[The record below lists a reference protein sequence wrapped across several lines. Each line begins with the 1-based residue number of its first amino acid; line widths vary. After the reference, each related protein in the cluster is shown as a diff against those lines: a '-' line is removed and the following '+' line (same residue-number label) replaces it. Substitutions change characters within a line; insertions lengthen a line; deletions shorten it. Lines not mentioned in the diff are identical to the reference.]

1 MKRVLFV
8 TGCLFTL
15 FFAACT
21 KELSDSNI
29 TAYTNHPLNDTIWV
43 RTVANTAAVHELFDL
58 FAPGLIIDSF
68 NLSNGA
74 TLRYGDSLEVEI
86 KPNSCVG
93 GGTPGPTTG
102 SARIEILQLKRKGD
116 FIKFFKPTTTEKGA
130 LLEAGGGLY
139 IRISKEG
146 KELSLATGSTIKIRF
161 ADIDPVKQNM
171 QGFYG
176 REGNPLPLKG
186 IDTAFYWMRDAD
198 STWLATWSKPSG
210 SYSGY
215 EMNSKNLRWIS
226 AERYVDSTQAKTK
239 ITAILSPN
247 FTNKNTAVFAVF
259 ANQKT
264 VVNLQ
269 GDYPSRSFN
278 LNNIP
283 LKAAIKL
290 VSLSYIGGDL
300 YLGIKEISSVATVTS
315 YKIEPEKKSLADI
328 LKYLNGL

>member
-1 MKRVLFV
+1 M

-15 FFAACT
+15 FFTACT

-29 TAYTNHPLNDTIWV
+29 NPYTNHPLNDTVWV
-43 RTVANTAAVHELFDL
+43 RTVANTAAIHELFD
-58 FAPGLIIDSF
+58 FFTPGIIIDSF
-68 NLSNGA
+68 SLANGA
-74 TLRYGDSLEVEI
+74 NLRYADSLEIEI
-86 KPNSCVG
+86 KPNSCVNS
-93 GGTPGPTTG
+93 GTTVVPTG

-116 FIKFFKPTTTEKGA
+116 FIRFFKPTTTEKGN
-130 LLEAGGGLY
+130 LLETGGGLY
-139 IRISKEG
+139 IRITREG
-146 KELSLATGSTIKIRF
+146 KELSLATGSTIKVKF

-171 QGFYG
+171 QAFYG

-198 STWLATWSKPSG
+198 TTWLPTWSKQSG

-215 EMNSKNLRWIS
+215 EMNSRNLRWIS

-259 ANQKT
+259 TKQKT
-264 VVNLQ
+264 VVNLL

-278 LNNIP
+278 TNNIP

-290 VSLSYIGGDL
+290 ISLTNIGGDL
-300 YLGIKEISSVATVTS
+300 YLGVKEINSVATVTS
-315 YKIEPEKKSLADI
+315 YTIVPEKKSLTDI
-328 LKYLNGL
+328 LKFLNNL